1 MTASDEQT
9 AAAAK
14 AVQLGMQTAEQYWQ
28 AAAANPGVGVEV
40 HLPSWPG
47 PAGPTKGLSYE
58 TPGEPAPDARQSVT
72 QAGTRLRLRHCRWCH
87 PPRLA
92 SLAYGVAIPPSPRS
106 SPAARCSTCQPRAG
120 RRGAA
125 GCVRHGPHCSVA
137 RCLPRP
143 PSNCGRRPRWLV
155 RSVEGRRPGQSSKMI
170 MIGR

>member
-58 TPGEPAPDARQSVT
+58 TPGEPAPMPGNPSLKLVPDY
-72 QAGTRLRLRHCRWCH
+72 
-87 PPRLA
+87 A
-92 SLAYGVAIPPSPRS
+92 SDIVGGAIHHGSPASRTEWPANTTVSTIFPRS
-106 SPAARCSTCQPRAG
+106 SVQYVPASSRQTWRSRLREAWSALLG
-120 RRGAA
+120 R
-125 GCVRHGPHCSVA
+125 
-137 RCLPRP
+137 
-143 PSNCGRRPRWLV
+143 
-155 RSVEGRRPGQSSKMI
+155 
-170 MIGR
+170 